1 MIIHSLDL
9 ASIVIYLFIMIAIA
23 IFFSRFM
30 KGAKD
35 FFTGGRKIPWWMA
48 GISLYMGS
56 FSAWIFSG
64 GASMVYRTGWYGIL
78 YFATWP
84 IGFFIGYKLV
94 GIRFRRSRIISPVEY
109 IETRFN
115 DSTHLAL
122 SIVFAASLLYWP
134 IQHLASLGK
143 MLGPMLFP
151 NSEVA
156 IIATIIVIGTIVLFY
171 TFSGGLWAV
180 VVTDAVQSF
189 LIFGTVVI
197 LVGVVFLE
205 IPDLFER
212 LPAFTI
218 TAPASESNYDI
229 WYILSAMIN
238 LIFATGLGDRAQR
251 FYSVRDERAV
261 KKMGILITVLFLLGP
276 ILFGLVPLIA
286 TTVWPDPS
294 MIPGYAGL
302 HNPEEGVFIAMAARY
317 LPPGILGMFMASM
330 LAASM
335 SAADTCWNTASAIVS
350 VDLYRQKFRPKATD
364 RQVMKVGRIAIVF
377 FFIAGVTGAVLITI
391 KGIKLDII
399 GFTVLI
405 LTSAVAIPLSMG
417 IVVRKV
423 SRWSGM
429 GAVIFGIL
437 AAIVSSD
444 FSMFGSL
451 KILGFL
457 KYPFGFRS
465 FFIIGI
471 TLAVFLL
478 SRPMGRLGRNRSATI
493 ALSVVISLGLW
504 FFFIFFN
511 TNPALSWEHVFG
523 AVIISTE
530 ADSTSGY
537 FIVMTIAAFGFG
549 ALNYLFCRIYS
560 RDYNKPEPAEVTNFF
575 KLLKTPINLAKEV
588 GDERETNTVYPFV
601 GIIILVLAVM
611 PLLLLLFQ
619 AGRINPVINICLTI
633 FLIITG
639 LIIMKSGSSILHK
652 IKDLY
657 KT

>member
-1 MIIHSLDL
+1 M
-9 ASIVIYLFIMIAIA
+9 ASIIIYLIIMIAIA

-35 FFTGGRKIPWWMA
+35 FFTGGRKIPWWIA

-84 IGFFIGYKLV
+84 LGFFIGYKLV
-94 GIRFRRSRIISPVEY
+94 GVRFRRSRIISPVEY
-109 IETRFN
+109 VETRFN
-115 DSTHLAL
+115 DSTHLVL

-151 NSEVA
+151 NSEIA

-189 LIFGTVVI
+189 LVFGTVVI

-218 TAPASESNYDI
+218 KAPESESNYDI
-229 WYILSAMIN
+229 WYILSAIIN

-261 KKMGILITVLFLLGP
+261 KKMGILITVLFMLGP

-286 TTVWPDPS
+286 TAVWPDPS

-317 LPPGILGMFMASM
+317 LPPGIMGMFMASM

-377 FFIAGVTGAVLITI
+377 FFIAGITGAVLITI

-399 GFTVLI
+399 GFTVVI
-405 LTSAVAIPLSMG
+405 LTSAVAIPLSLG

-423 SRWSGM
+423 SLWSGM
-429 GAVIFGIL
+429 GAVIFGTL
-437 AAIVSSD
+437 AAIVASD
-444 FSMFGSL
+444 FSIFGPL
-451 KILGFL
+451 EILGFL

-465 FFIIGI
+465 FFIIVI
-471 TLAVFLL
+471 TMSVFLL

-493 ALSVVISLGLW
+493 ALSAVISLGLW

-511 TNPALSWEHVFG
+511 TNPSLSWEHVFS
-523 AVIISTE
+523 AATISSE
-530 ADSTSGY
+530 ADSTTGY
-537 FIVMTIAAFGFG
+537 FIVMTITALGFG

-560 RDYNKPEPAEVTNFF
+560 RDYNKPEPTEVTNFF

-588 GDERETNTVYPFV
+588 GDERETNMVYPFV
-601 GIIILVLAVM
+601 GIIILVLAAM
-611 PLLLLLFQ
+611 PLL
-619 AGRINPVINICLTI
+619 
-633 FLIITG
+633 
-639 LIIMKSGSSILHK
+639 
-652 IKDLY
+652 
-657 KT
+657 